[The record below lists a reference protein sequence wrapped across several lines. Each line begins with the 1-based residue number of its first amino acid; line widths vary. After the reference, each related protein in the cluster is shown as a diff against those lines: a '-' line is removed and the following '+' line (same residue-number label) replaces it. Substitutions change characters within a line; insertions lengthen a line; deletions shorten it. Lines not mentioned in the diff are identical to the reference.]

1 MTHHNPDSHLV
12 YDDLLRAMTD
22 PSDLDTTPQAHLK
35 SCLHCQRQTE
45 ALTHRYHR
53 LGKMAR
59 KMAPEPRQPFRVPAR
74 NAPIG
79 RWHFKP
85 GMALGVLGVLIFAFT
100 IWGPRLTRISQAP
113 APMVAQNFKNDDQL
127 MGEIDALVEDA
138 MPAAYQQLAALSDD
152 RSVEDLDE
160 FINWMVPAPEEADD
174 VEQPATSDRVIG
186 QKPLARSKLAVFAE
200 EGMV

>member
-1 MTHHNPDSHLV
+1 MTHHNPGSHLV
-12 YDDLLRAMTD
+12 FDDLLRAMTD
-22 PSDLDTTPQAHLK
+22 PSDLDPALQAHLK

-74 NAPIG
+74 SAPIG

-100 IWGPRLTRISQAP
+100 IWGPRLTRNSQTP
-113 APMVAQNFKNDDQL
+113 APMVAHNYENDDQ
-127 MGEIDALVEDA
+127 MMDEIDALVEDA
-138 MPAAYQQLAALSDD
+138 MPAAYKQLAALSDD

-160 FINWMVPAPEEADD
+160 FINWMVPAPGEEDD
-174 VEQPATSDRVIG
+174 VEQPATSSREIG
-186 QKPLARSKLAVFAE
+186 QKPLARAKLVVLAE
-200 EGMV
+200 EGIV